1 MQKKAKKVKVVIF
14 DFDGTLSAH
23 DANYEFGKY
32 CFRHSLRPWL
42 FLPIIAF
49 AMSFRKFQPNGVWWR
64 QLGRYFINAKMVK
77 RFAPGF
83 IKQHKLNRFGWS
95 LERVATEKE
104 AGNIV
109 LLISASPNYLLR
121 PLVADMDFDDV
132 ICSEMYSNKP
142 WKYHFLCYNK
152 NKVVAF
158 NKWAKKN
165 KITPVIVRSY
175 SDSKSDMPIMELA
188 REQVWIDRKTGG
200 RISK

>member
-1 MQKKAKKVKVVIF
+1 MQKKNKVVIF
-14 DFDGTLSAH
+14 DFDGTLSLH

-32 CFRHSLRPWL
+32 CFRHSLRAWL
-42 FLPIIAF
+42 FLPLTAF
-49 AMSFRKFQPNGVWWR
+49 GMSFRYVAPNAKWWR
-64 QLGRYFINAKMVK
+64 QIGRRFINAKMVK
-77 RFAPGF
+77 RLAPGF
-83 IKQHKLNRFGWS
+83 IAQHKLNRFGWAA
-95 LERVATEKE
+95 ERVAAERA

-109 LLISASPNYLLR
+109 ILISASPNYLLR

-132 ICSEMYSNKP
+132 ICSEMYADKP

-165 KITPVIVRSY
+165 KIDPRVVRAY
-175 SDSKSDMPIMELA
+175 SDSKSDLPIMELA
-188 REQVWIDRKTGG
+188 TEQVWIDRKTGG

>member
-1 MQKKAKKVKVVIF
+1 MQKKAKKVNVVIF

-49 AMSFRKFQPNGVWWR
+49 AMSFRKIQPNGVWWR
-64 QLGRYFINAKMVK
+64 ELGRRFINAKMVK
-77 RFAPGF
+77 RLAPGF

-95 LERVATEKE
+95 LERVAAEKE

-121 PLVADMDFDDV
+121 PLVADMGFDDV
-132 ICSEMYSNKP
+132 ICSEMYANKP

-152 NKVVAF
+152 NKVMAF

-165 KITPVIVRSY
+165 KITPCVVCSY
-175 SDSKSDMPIMELA
+175 SDSKSDMPIMKIA
-188 REQVWIDRKTGG
+188 DEQVWIDRKTGG